1 MHAAWYQRPSL
12 CHDRSACHD
21 MSLSLV
27 CAPSCRPA
35 KICLLVSALLFHF
48 LSLVRYKSL
57 LKSKRAAV
65 LLWLPEAAA
74 PCWKNLEQ
82 EERKSRREMNCETGN
97 KGRERWRGGPCS
109 VLWMHKRWN
118 LRTARSHWT
127 FSLSLVPSPSF
138 FFFFCLGD
146 LVCGCKQQNTKWPL
160 LPSADGAANME
171 TRSLIT
177 ESTEAITGRITSL
190 LAGCSINWF
199 WLETNGAAPLCFNDY
214 SRYIQVKIIQSL
226 MYSYFCV
233 KERERLF
240 IIIWHSLYSI

>member
-48 LSLVRYKSL
+48 LSLVQYKSL

-82 EERKSRREMNCETGN
+82 EERKSRREMNYETGN
-97 KGRERWRGGPCS
+97 KGRERWRGGTLQCFVNAQKVKPENCAVTLDLLPLSCPLSIFFLFFLSWWPC
-109 VLWMHKRWN
+109 VWMQAAEHKMAALAFSGRCCKHGDKKSNNWKHWGHH
-118 LRTARSHWT
+118 RSHHIT
-127 FSLSLVPSPSF
+127 AGRLFDKLILT
-138 FFFFCLGD
+138 G
-146 LVCGCKQQNTKWPL
+146 NKWC
-160 LPSADGAANME
+160 
-171 TRSLIT
+171 RS
-177 ESTEAITGRITSL
+177 SL
-190 LAGCSINWF
+190 L
-199 WLETNGAAPLCFNDY
+199 
-214 SRYIQVKIIQSL
+214 
-226 MYSYFCV
+226 
-233 KERERLF
+233 
-240 IIIWHSLYSI
+240 

>member
-1 MHAAWYQRPSL
+1 MVTRG
-12 CHDRSACHD
+12 
-21 MSLSLV
+21 
-27 CAPSCRPA
+27 SCSVLE
-35 KICLLVSALLFHF
+35 KL
-48 LSLVRYKSL
+48 
-57 LKSKRAAV
+57 RA
-65 LLWLPEAAA
+65 
-74 PCWKNLEQ
+74 
-82 EERKSRREMNCETGN
+82 RREKIEEGN
-97 KGRERWRGGPCS
+97 ELWNRQQGQREVEG

-138 FFFFCLGD
+138 FCLGD

-160 LPSADGAANME
+160 LPSEDGAANME

-177 ESTEAITGRITSL
+177 ETTEAITGRITSL
-190 LAGCSINWF
+190 LAGCSIN

>member
-48 LSLVRYKSL
+48 LSLVQYKSL

-97 KGRERWRGGPCS
+97 KGRERWRGGTLQCFVNAQKVKPENCA
-109 VLWMHKRWN
+109 VTLD
-118 LRTARSHWT
+118 LLP
-127 FSLSLVPSPSF
+127 LSCPLSIF

-190 LAGCSINWF
+190 LAGCSINRF

>member
-1 MHAAWYQRPSL
+1 M
-12 CHDRSACHD
+12 
-21 MSLSLV
+21 V
-27 CAPSCRPA
+27 
-35 KICLLVSALLFHF
+35 
-48 LSLVRYKSL
+48 
-57 LKSKRAAV
+57 
-65 LLWLPEAAA
+65 
-74 PCWKNLEQ
+74 
-82 EERKSRREMNCETGN
+82 T
-97 KGRERWRGGPCS
+97 RGSCS
-109 VLWMHKRWN
+109 VLEKLRARRAKIEEGYELWN
-118 LRTARSHWT
+118 RQQGQREVDPAVFCECTKGETWELRGHTG
-127 FSLSLVPSPSF
+127 PSPSLLSPLHL
-138 FFFFCLGD
+138 FFCLGD

-160 LPSADGAANME
+160 LPSEDGAANME

>member
-48 LSLVRYKSL
+48 LSLVQYKSL

-82 EERKSRREMNCETGN
+82 EKIEEGNELWNRQQGQREVEGGTLQCFVNAQKVKPENCAVT
-97 KGRERWRGGPCS
+97 
-109 VLWMHKRWN
+109 LD
-118 LRTARSHWT
+118 LL
-127 FSLSLVPSPSF
+127 FLSCPLSIFF

-190 LAGCSINWF
+190 LAGCLINRF

>member
-1 MHAAWYQRPSL
+1 M
-12 CHDRSACHD
+12 
-21 MSLSLV
+21 V
-27 CAPSCRPA
+27 
-35 KICLLVSALLFHF
+35 
-48 LSLVRYKSL
+48 
-57 LKSKRAAV
+57 
-65 LLWLPEAAA
+65 
-74 PCWKNLEQ
+74 
-82 EERKSRREMNCETGN
+82 T
-97 KGRERWRGGPCS
+97 RGSCS
-109 VLWMHKRWN
+109 VLEKLGARENRGGKWTVKQATRAERGGGGDPAVFCECTKGETWE
-118 LRTARSHWT
+118 LRGHTG
-127 FSLSLVPSPSF
+127 PSPSLLSPLHL

-190 LAGCSINWF
+190 LAGCLINRF

>member
-48 LSLVRYKSL
+48 LSLVQYKSL

-82 EERKSRREMNCETGN
+82 EERKSRREMNYETGN

-138 FFFFCLGD
+138 FFFLSWWPCVWMQAAEHKMAALAFSGRCCKHGD
-146 LVCGCKQQNTKWPL
+146 KKSNNWKHWGHH
-160 LPSADGAANME
+160 
-171 TRSLIT
+171 RSHHIT
-177 ESTEAITGRITSL
+177 
-190 LAGCSINWF
+190 AG
-199 WLETNGAAPLCFNDY
+199 
-214 SRYIQVKIIQSL
+214 
-226 MYSYFCV
+226 
-233 KERERLF
+233 RLF
-240 IIIWHSLYSI
+240 DK

>member
-1 MHAAWYQRPSL
+1 M
-12 CHDRSACHD
+12 
-21 MSLSLV
+21 V
-27 CAPSCRPA
+27 
-35 KICLLVSALLFHF
+35 
-48 LSLVRYKSL
+48 
-57 LKSKRAAV
+57 
-65 LLWLPEAAA
+65 
-74 PCWKNLEQ
+74 
-82 EERKSRREMNCETGN
+82 T
-97 KGRERWRGGPCS
+97 RGSCS
-109 VLWMHKRWN
+109 VLEKLGARREKIEEGNELWN
-118 LRTARSHWT
+118 RQQGQREVEGGTLQCFVNAQKVKPENCAVTLDLLP
-127 FSLSLVPSPSF
+127 LSCPLSIFF

-199 WLETNGAAPLCFNDY
+199 WLETNGAAPLCFNAY